1 MYAVFEVKRADAAK
15 IDATLQDHANPKVDL
30 VSRQSIAI
38 RDAGSLGLPG
48 EGRLV
53 LIEGTDAALAAAG
66 ELFQGFASRL
76 QGAAAEAAYRAFKSQ
91 DEDVASGIG
100 LIFG

>member
-1 MYAVFEVKRADAAK
+1 MYAVFEVKRADAAR
-15 IDATLQDHANPKVDL
+15 IDVTLQDHANPKVDI

-38 RDAGSLGLPG
+38 RDAAALGLPG

-53 LIEGTDAALAAAG
+53 LVEGTESALTAAG
-66 ELFQGFASRL
+66 ELFHEFATKL
-76 QGAAAEAAYRAFKSQ
+76 AGAQAEAAYRAFKSQ